1 MRALQIVGVVLI
13 VIGLWVIL
21 RPPSYSHEESVLKLG
36 DVEAKVQRQH
46 PVPGWVGG
54 IALGAGIV
62 LIAVGFK
69 KR

>member
-36 DVEAKVQRQH
+36 QVEAKVQREH
-46 PVPGWVGG
+46 PVPGWAGG

-62 LIAVGFK
+62 LLAVGFRK
-69 KR
+69 Q

>member
-36 DVEAKVQRQH
+36 EVEAKVQREH
-46 PVPGWVGG
+46 PVPGWLGG
-54 IALGAGIV
+54 LALGAGVV
-62 LIAVGFK
+62 LIAVGFRK
-69 KR
+69 P

>member
-1 MRALQIVGVVLI
+1 MRALQVVGVILI
-13 VIGLWVIL
+13 VIGLWVIF

-36 DVEAKVQRQH
+36 EVEAKVQRER

-62 LIAVGFK
+62 LIAVGFRK
-69 KR
+69 Q